1 MAENVPR
8 YWQIPIFKSLMAR
21 DCKGTK
27 NTMQR
32 HVQEAEER
40 PVCTEGNDKGKM
52 IEN

>member
-1 MAENVPR
+1 
-8 YWQIPIFKSLMAR
+8 MAR

-27 NTMQR
+27 NTLQR

-40 PVCTEGNDKGKM
+40 PVCTEGNNKRTM